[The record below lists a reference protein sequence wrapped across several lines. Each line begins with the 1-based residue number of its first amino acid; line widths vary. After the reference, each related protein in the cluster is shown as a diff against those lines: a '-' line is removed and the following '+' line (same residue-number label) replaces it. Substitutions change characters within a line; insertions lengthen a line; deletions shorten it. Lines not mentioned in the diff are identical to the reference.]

1 MLDEIK
7 DLINP
12 ENVIVSVALGI
23 TIPYIQSKLKT
34 DRIIRVMLN
43 NPALIGE
50 GISVYYPCECFTGR
64 DIDTFREIIFCLQGD

>member
-23 TIPYIQSKLKT
+23 NIPYIQSKLKT

-50 GISVYYPCECFTGR
+50 GISVYSPCECFTGR
-64 DIDTFREIIFCLQGD
+64 DIDTF